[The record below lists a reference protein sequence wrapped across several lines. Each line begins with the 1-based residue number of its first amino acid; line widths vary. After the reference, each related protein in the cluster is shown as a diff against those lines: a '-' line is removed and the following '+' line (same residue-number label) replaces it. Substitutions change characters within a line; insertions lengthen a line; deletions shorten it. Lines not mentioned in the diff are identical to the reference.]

1 VFETLGRVAYR
12 RRRSVLALTGVF
24 VVVAA
29 LWGTGVFGAL
39 ANGGFEA
46 PDSEAAQAVRTVEQT
61 VGRDG
66 ADVIVLYRNPTG
78 TVTDPAFRGSVES
91 HLSGLPE
98 DKVLR
103 TATFWST
110 RSPVFVSNDK
120 HSTYAVLTLAG
131 ADPEERLTSF
141 HAIQDR
147 LDRAPTGLEVRL
159 GGEMAVFDEVNVQT
173 EHDIVRAETISMPI
187 VLLLLVIVFGGL
199 VAASLPLFVGGLAIL
214 GAFVLLRAM
223 TTFTD
228 VSVFSINIVTMIGLG
243 LAIDYAL
250 FIVTRFREQLA
261 AGDDVE
267 TALVTTMATA
277 GRTVA
282 FSGVTVGVAISSLVL
297 FPVMFLRSMAYGG
310 AAAVLVAMIAA
321 LTALPAL
328 LAVLGHRVDKLRLPW
343 LQRYRRAAGDT
354 SEHGAWYRL
363 AQSVMRR
370 PVRYVVVLVP
380 LVLVLGIP
388 FLRAE
393 LGGVDHRALPVGAES
408 RSVTETLQSDFAG
421 AGGSDVLVAVQ
432 FDQNVSQASAQQTLA
447 PYRAAL
453 GRVADVDAVRVDGYR
468 DGVASVLVRSRY
480 TAQELPARDVVEG
493 VRGVA
498 PPAGTS
504 VLVGGDTAALIDL
517 LDVLGERTPWM
528 AGLIVVITFALLYL
542 AFGSI
547 VLPAKALLMNVLSL
561 SASFGAMVWI
571 FQEGNL
577 SGLLDFTS
585 AGFLDA
591 TNPVLL
597 FAVLFGLSMD
607 YEVFLLSRIRE
618 EYDKTG
624 DNTRAVALG
633 LQRTGG
639 IITSAALLL
648 IVVVGAFSTSGIV
661 FVKMI
666 GIGLVI
672 AIALDATVVRALLV
686 PATMRLLGRAN
697 WWAPGPMIRWWQRY
711 GFREEPQGW
720 SRTSSQETAASEE
733 ELVRR

>member
-1 VFETLGRVAYR
+1 MFETLGRFTYR
-12 RRRSVLALTGVF
+12 RRRLVLALTGAF
-24 VVVAA
+24 VAA
-29 LWGTGVFGAL
+29 ALAWGTGVFGSL

-46 PDSEAAQAVRTVEQT
+46 PDTEAYRAVRTIEQA
-61 VGRDG
+61 VGRTG
-66 ADVIVLYRNPTG
+66 TDVIVLYRSDSRTAS
-78 TVTDPAFRGSVES
+78 DPAFRQTVES
-91 HLSGLPE
+91 HLADLPTSE
-98 DKVLR
+98 VVRK
-103 TATFWST
+103 ATFWST
-110 RSPVFVSNDK
+110 KSPAFVSKDQ

-131 ADPEERLTSF
+131 ADPEERLETF
-141 HAIQDR
+141 HKIASQVR
-147 LDRAPTGLEVRL
+147 QAPAGLDVKV
-159 GGEMAVFDEVNVQT
+159 GGEVAVFDEVNTQT
-173 EHDIVRAETISMPI
+173 EHDIVQAESISLPI
-187 VLLLLVIVFGGL
+187 VLILLVVVFGGL

-214 GAFVLLRAM
+214 GAFVVLRAL

-261 AGDDVE
+261 LGNDVE
-267 TALVTTMATA
+267 TALAVTMSTA

-328 LAVLGHRVDKLRLPW
+328 LAVLGHRVNNLRLPF
-343 LQRYRRAAGDT
+343 LKRRGGLGA
-354 SEHGAWYRL
+354 SEDGAWYKL
-363 AQSVMRR
+363 AHSVMRR
-370 PVRYVVVLVP
+370 PIRYVVVLVP
-380 LVLVLGIP
+380 LLLVLGIP
-388 FLRAE
+388 FLQAQ
-393 LGGVDHRALPVGAES
+393 LGGVDHRALPSGADS
-408 RSVTETLQSDFAG
+408 RTVTEVLQSDFAG
-421 AGGSDVLVAVQ
+421 AGGSDVLVAAR
-432 FDQNVSQASAQQTLA
+432 VSSGDPAQTLA
-447 PYRAAL
+447 PYIAEL
-453 GRVADVDAVRVDGYR
+453 QQVQDVSGVQLAGFK
-468 DGVASVLVRSRY
+468 DGVASVVVHTHWTS
-480 TAQELPARDVVEG
+480 QELPARDVVKA
-493 VRGVA
+493 VRA
-498 PPAGTS
+498 IEPPAGVS
-504 VLVGGDTAALIDL
+504 VETGGETAALVDL
-517 LDVLGERTPWM
+517 LEVLRERAPWM
-528 AGLIVVITFALLYL
+528 AGFIVLVTFVLLFV
-542 AFGSI
+542 AFGSV

-571 FQEGNL
+571 FQDGNL
-577 SGLLDFTS
+577 SGLLDFTP

-618 EYDKTG
+618 EYDRTG
-624 DNTRAVALG
+624 DNSQAVALG

-648 IVVVGAFSTSGIV
+648 IIVVGAFATSGIV

-672 AIALDATVVRALLV
+672 AIAIDATVVRALLV

-697 WWAPGPMIRWWQRY
+697 WWAPAPLARWWQRH
-711 GFREEPQGW
+711 GFRETGPADSGEPTP
-720 SRTSSQETAASEE
+720 R
-733 ELVRR
+733 ELTRVG

>member
-1 VFETLGRVAYR
+1 MFETLGRFTYR
-12 RRRSVLALTGVF
+12 RRRLVLALTGVF
-24 VVVAA
+24 VAA
-29 LWGTGVFGAL
+29 AIAWGTGVFGSL

-46 PDSEAAQAVRTVEQT
+46 PDTEAYRAVRTIEQT
-61 VGRDG
+61 VGRAG
-66 ADVIVLYRNPTG
+66 TDVIVLYRSDSQ
-78 TVTDPAFRGSVES
+78 TVADPAFRQAVES
-91 HLSGLPE
+91 DLSALPSSE
-98 DKVLR
+98 VLS
-103 TATFWST
+103 TTTFWST
-110 RSPVFVSNDK
+110 DSPAFVSKDK

-131 ADPEERLTSF
+131 ADPEERLATF
-141 HAIQDR
+141 HKIAD
-147 LDRAPTGLEVRL
+147 EVRSAPAGL
-159 GGEMAVFDEVNVQT
+159 DVKVGGEVAVFDEVNTQT
-173 EHDIVRAETISMPI
+173 EHDIVQAETISLPI
-187 VLLLLVIVFGGL
+187 VLILLIVVFGGL

-214 GAFVLLRAM
+214 GAFVVLRAL

-261 AGDDVE
+261 QGNDVE
-267 TALVTTMATA
+267 TALTITMSTA

-282 FSGVTVGVAISSLVL
+282 FSGITVGVAISSLVL

-328 LAVLGHRVDKLRLPW
+328 LGVLGHRVNNLRLPF
-343 LQRYRRAAGDT
+343 LRRGGGLGST
-354 SEHGAWYRL
+354 EHGAWYKL
-363 AQSVMRR
+363 AHSVMRR
-370 PVRYVVVLVP
+370 PIRYVVVLVP
-380 LVLVLGIP
+380 LLLVLGIP
-388 FLRAE
+388 FLSAQ
-393 LGGVDHRALPVGAES
+393 LGGVDHRALPSGADS
-408 RSVTETLQSDFAG
+408 RTVTETLQNDFAG
-421 AGGSDVLVAVQ
+421 AGGSDVLVAVRMSG
-432 FDQNVSQASAQQTLA
+432 DPAKVLA
-447 PYRAAL
+447 PYIAELQQVKDVESVRL
-453 GRVADVDAVRVDGYR
+453 GGFK
-468 DGVASVLVRSRY
+468 DGVASVIVHTHY
-480 TAQELPARDVVEG
+480 TSQELPARDVVAG
-493 VRGVA
+493 VRAVT

-504 VLVGGDTAALIDL
+504 AEAGGDTAALVDL
-517 LDVLGERTPWM
+517 LHVLGQRAPWM
-528 AGLIVVITFALLYL
+528 AGFIVLVTFALLFV
-542 AFGSI
+542 AFGSL

-571 FQEGNL
+571 FQDGNL
-577 SGLLDFTS
+577 SGLLDFTP

-618 EYDKTG
+618 EYDRTG
-624 DNTRAVALG
+624 DNNQAVALG

-648 IVVVGAFSTSGIV
+648 IIVVGAFATSGIV

-672 AIALDATVVRALLV
+672 AIAIDATVVRALLV

-697 WWAPGPMIRWWQRY
+697 WWAPAPLARWWQRH
-711 GFREEPQGW
+711 GFRETGPDPVVPEP
-720 SRTSSQETAASEE
+720 
-733 ELVRR
+733 ELTRVG

>member
-1 VFETLGRVAYR
+1 MSSARWR
-12 RRRSVLALTGVF
+12 
-24 VVVAA
+24 
-29 LWGTGVFGAL
+29 
-39 ANGGFEA
+39 NGGFEA
-46 PDSEAAQAVRTVEQT
+46 PDSEAARAVRTVEQT

-66 ADVIVLYRNPTG
+66 SDVIVLYRDPARP
-78 TVTDPAFRGSVES
+78 VTDPAFRQAVEA
-91 HLSGLPE
+91 HLSGLPKDE
-98 DKVLR
+98 VLR

-110 RSPVFVSNDK
+110 RSPAFVSTDR

-131 ADPEERLTSF
+131 ADPEQRLATF
-141 HAIQDR
+141 HSIQDA
-147 LDRAPTGLEVRL
+147 LDRAPAGLEVRL
-159 GGEMAVFDEVNVQT
+159 GGEMAIFDEVNVQT
-173 EHDIVRAETISMPI
+173 EEDIVRAETISLPI
-187 VLLLLVIVFGGL
+187 VLVLLVIVFGGL

-214 GAFVLLRAM
+214 GAFVLLRALSM
-223 TTFTD
+223 VTD
-228 VSVFSINIVTMIGLG
+228 VSVFSVNIVTMIGLG

-282 FSGVTVGVAISSLVL
+282 FSGITVGVAISSLVL

-343 LQRYRRAAGDT
+343 LKRYGNKQAVG
-354 SEHGAWYRL
+354 EHGAWYRL

-370 PVRYVVVLVP
+370 PIRYVVVLVP
-380 LVLVLGIP
+380 LLLVLGIP

-393 LGGVDHRALPVGAES
+393 LGGVDHRALPIGAES
-408 RSVTETLQSDFAG
+408 RSVTESLQNDFDG
-421 AGGSDVLVAVQ
+421 AGGSSVLVAVK
-432 FDQNVSQASAQQTLA
+432 FDQPVESAQAQQTLA
-447 PYRAAL
+447 PYVQQL
-453 GRVADVDAVRVDGYR
+453 EGVADVDAARIDGYR
-468 DGVASVLVRSRY
+468 DGVASVLVHTRY

-493 VRGVA
+493 VRAVV
-498 PPAGTS
+498 PPAGTA
-504 VLVGGDTAALIDL
+504 VLVGGETAALIDL
-517 LDVLGERTPWM
+517 LDVLAERAPWM
-528 AGLIVVITFALLYL
+528 AGLIVLITFVLLFI
-542 AFGSI
+542 AFGSV

-561 SASFGAMVWI
+561 AAAFGAMVWI
-571 FQEGNL
+571 FQDGNL
-577 SGLLDFTS
+577 SGLLDFTP

-618 EYDKTG
+618 EYDRTG

-648 IVVVGAFSTSGIV
+648 IVVVSAFSTSGIV

-686 PATMRLLGRAN
+686 PATMRVLGRAN
-697 WWAPGPMIRWWQRY
+697 WWAPGPLVRWWQRH
-711 GFREEPQGW
+711 GFRETGPAQQQTPE
-720 SRTSSQETAASEE
+720 A
-733 ELVRR
+733 ELTRVG